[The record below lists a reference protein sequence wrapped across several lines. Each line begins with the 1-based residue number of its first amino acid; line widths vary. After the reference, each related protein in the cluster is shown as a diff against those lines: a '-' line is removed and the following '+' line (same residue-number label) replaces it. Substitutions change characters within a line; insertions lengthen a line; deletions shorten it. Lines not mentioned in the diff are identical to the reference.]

1 MPFNWAECLV
11 IVWGNV
17 REVISEAG
25 EAKQVNAYYPFG
37 TPIYALGTNKSQQ
50 RYKYNGKEFDELHG
64 LNTYDYGAH
73 QYAPPLPMW
82 DRVDP
87 LAEKSSEITP
97 YAYCHDNPIRRIDT
111 DGAFDFE
118 DTTK

>member
-1 MPFNWAECLV
+1 MPYYCL
-11 IVWGNV
+11 GNV
-17 REVISEAG
+17 REVISEPG

-37 TPIYALGTNKSQQ
+37 TPIHTLGTNECRQ

-73 QYAPPLPMW
+73 QYAPLLPMW

-87 LAEKSSEITP
+87 LVEKSSKITP
-97 YAYCHDNPIRRIDT
+97 YAYCHDNPIKRNDT

-118 DTTK
+118 NTIK